1 MCHHSSN
8 YIPGM
13 NINGDQSTQD
23 VSCKFRKLSTNQGCQ
38 FVQVL
43 GKTKYKVFHYSF
55 SRSCPVFAFCS
66 KVNEISLFLLKR
78 AKRTC
83 PQKTSTLSR
92 VSFLTRSHFVRFLS
106 LGLVL
111 ISEKNNNT
119 LVVYMTIFF
128 RSEANS
134 FPGSVRF
141 RGKEREGLWVRVCFV
156 TTAAFVTLRNRLY
169 KKQNV
174 RMRMKG
180 SPSSLARSLDIQDVN
195 EIKGFK
201 EV

>member
-1 MCHHSSN
+1 MCNHSSN

-43 GKTKYKVFHYSF
+43 GKTKYKVFNYSF
-55 SRSCPVFAFCS
+55 SLSSPVFAFCS
-66 KVNEISLFLLKR
+66 KVNEMSLFLLKR

-83 PQKTSTLSR
+83 QQKISTLSR
-92 VSFLTRSHFVRFLS
+92 VGFLTRSHFARSLS
-106 LGLVL
+106 LGLFL
-111 ISEKNNNT
+111 IPEKNNNT

-128 RSEANS
+128 RSEVNS
-134 FPGSVRF
+134 FLGSARF
-141 RGKEREGLWVRVCFV
+141 RGREREGLWVRVCFI
-156 TTAAFVTLRNRLY
+156 TIPAFVTPRNRLY

-174 RMRMKG
+174 RMRM
-180 SPSSLARSLDIQDVN
+180 
-195 EIKGFK
+195 
-201 EV
+201 

>member
-83 PQKTSTLSR
+83 PQKISTLSR
-92 VSFLTRSHFVRFLS
+92 VSFLTRSHFVHFLS

-128 RSEANS
+128 SFRSKLV
-134 FPGSVRF
+134 PRI
-141 RGKEREGLWVRVCFV
+141 
-156 TTAAFVTLRNRLY
+156 
-169 KKQNV
+169 
-174 RMRMKG
+174 
-180 SPSSLARSLDIQDVN
+180 RSLQRKRKRGIVGKSLFRYN
-195 EIKGFK
+195 PCNCYSA
-201 EV
+201 

>member
-43 GKTKYKVFHYSF
+43 GKTKNKVCHYSF
-55 SRSCPVFAFCS
+55 SLSCPVFAFCS
-66 KVNEISLFLLKR
+66 KVNEMSLFLIKR

-83 PQKTSTLSR
+83 RQKISTLSR
-92 VSFLTRSHFVRFLS
+92 VGFLTRRHFARSLS
-106 LGLVL
+106 LGLFL

-128 RSEANS
+128 RSEVNS
-134 FPGSVRF
+134 FPGFARF

-156 TTAAFVTLRNRLY
+156 TTLAIVTLRNRLY

-174 RMRMKG
+174 GMRM
-180 SPSSLARSLDIQDVN
+180 
-195 EIKGFK
+195 
-201 EV
+201 

>member
-23 VSCKFRKLSTNQGCQ
+23 VSCKFRKLSANQCCQ

-43 GKTKYKVFHYSF
+43 GKTKYKVPHYS
-55 SRSCPVFAFCS
+55 SSLSCAVFAFCS
-66 KVNEISLFLLKR
+66 KVNEMSLFLIKR

-83 PQKTSTLSR
+83 RQKIPTLSR
-92 VSFLTRSHFVRFLS
+92 VGFLTRSHFARFLS
-106 LGLVL
+106 LGLFL
-111 ISEKNNNT
+111 ISAKNNST
-119 LVVYMTIFF
+119 LLVYMTIF

-156 TTAAFVTLRNRLY
+156 TTPAFVTLRNRLY

-174 RMRMKG
+174 RMRM
-180 SPSSLARSLDIQDVN
+180 
-195 EIKGFK
+195 
-201 EV
+201 

>member
-83 PQKTSTLSR
+83 PHKISRLSR

-156 TTAAFVTLRNRLY
+156 TTPAFVTLRNRLY

-174 RMRMKG
+174 RMRM
-180 SPSSLARSLDIQDVN
+180 
-195 EIKGFK
+195 
-201 EV
+201 

>member
-1 MCHHSSN
+1 MVIKAHRMFLVSLGSSPRTSAASLFRFWVKQNTKSSIIHSVALVPSS
-8 YIPGM
+8 
-13 NINGDQSTQD
+13 Q
-23 VSCKFRKLSTNQGCQ
+23 FARKWTR
-38 FVQVL
+38 
-43 GKTKYKVFHYSF
+43 Y
-55 SRSCPVFAFCS
+55 
-66 KVNEISLFLLKR
+66 LFLLKR

-83 PQKTSTLSR
+83 PQKISTLSR

-156 TTAAFVTLRNRLY
+156 TTNAFVTLRNRLY

-174 RMRMKG
+174 RMRM
-180 SPSSLARSLDIQDVN
+180 
-195 EIKGFK
+195 
-201 EV
+201 